1 MKIFKILKINPKTIS
16 IIFLVLKIGIISS
29 SLGVLLAFILMKLN
43 IYNSLEFFLNQP
55 LSIQILS
62 YVFYTFI
69 WIFLFYVLYKEL
81 S

>member
-1 MKIFKILKINPKTIS
+1 MKIFKIFKINPKTIS

>member
-43 IYNSLEFFLNQP
+43 IYNSLEFFLNLPQI
-55 LSIQILS
+55 IQILS
-62 YVFYTFI
+62 CVFYVVL
-69 WIFLFYVLYKEL
+69 WIVLFYVLYKEL

>member
-43 IYNSLEFFLNQP
+43 IYNSLEFFLNLPQI
-55 LSIQILS
+55 IQILS
-62 YVFYTFI
+62 YVFYVVL
-69 WIFLFYVLYKEL
+69 WIVLFYVLYKEL